1 MEQKDKG
8 SPLVTVEPSREPS
21 NSPLNNPPE
30 SLPQARSAW
39 SRTATETLCSLRAK
53 FPACFARLDRRS
65 RQPLKLKIH
74 LDILAAAPE
83 IDPINIGR
91 ALKLYTG
98 HVSYL
103 SQCVEG
109 KDRVDLDGQPA
120 GIVTKDQ
127 AVYAAELMAKIR
139 RSRPTSVPP
148 PASTSPPKKI
158 SLADLKAAAARKR
171 AAMAGAA

>member
-8 SPLVTVEPSREPS
+8 PSLVTVGPSRESS
-21 NSPLNNPPE
+21 NQVSPLNTPPE
-30 SLPQARSAW
+30 SLPQGSPW
-39 SRTATETLCSLRAK
+39 VRTATEALCSLRAK

-74 LDILAAAPE
+74 TDILAAAPD

-91 ALKLYTG
+91 ALKLYTS
-98 HVSYL
+98 HVAYL

-120 GIVTKDQ
+120 GVVTKEQ
-127 AVYAAELMAKIR
+127 AAYAAELITKIKGR
-139 RSRPTSVPP
+139 ETPSAPT
-148 PASTSPPKKI
+148 PA
-158 SLADLKAAAARKR
+158 R
-171 AAMAGAA
+171 ASC